1 MIEPVALADIKADLR
16 LDPSATDEDARLQRL
31 IFAARRA
38 VEVRTRRT
46 IVGDNPTLTG
56 DDLHIAC
63 QAISLIVATWYA
75 MPEGVSVD
83 GRGGQ
88 VEMPLGVSWLLD
100 PLVRWAA
107 D

>member
-16 LDPSATDEDARLQRL
+16 LDPSATDEDAKLLRL
-31 IFAARRA
+31 IVAARRA
-38 VEVRTRRT
+38 VERRTRRT
-46 IVGDNPTLTG
+46 IVGDSPTLTG

-63 QAISLIVATWYA
+63 QAISMIVATWYA
-75 MPEGVSVD
+75 LPEGVSVD

-88 VEMPLGVSWLLD
+88 VELPLGVSWLLD
-100 PLVRWAA
+100 PLVQWAV